1 VRVLLLLAA
10 AYAIGSI
17 PTSYLFG
24 RRAGTDLRTVGSG
37 NLGATNV
44 MRVLGARSA
53 VPVAVIDIAK
63 GFLPA
68 WFFPLWDGS
77 GYASLSA
84 VYGACAVVGH
94 IWSAFLRFRGGK
106 GVATAG
112 GATLAVAPLAAITGT
127 LAWVGILLIT
137 RVASLASLVAA
148 SIIPLVAYV
157 SDATPEVVTFCT
169 GVAILVW
176 WTHRSNIL
184 RLRHGEEHR
193 FRRADSKT
201 SDGEET

>member
-1 VRVLLLLAA
+1 MRVFLLLLAA
-10 AYAIGSI
+10 YVIGSI

-24 RRAGTDLRTVGSG
+24 RRAGTDLREVGSG

-44 MRVLGARSA
+44 MRVLGARAA

-63 GFLPA
+63 GFVPA

-77 GYASLSA
+77 GYASLSVA
-84 VYGACAVVGH
+84 YGACAIIGH
-94 IWSAFLRFRGGK
+94 VWSLFLRFKGGK

-112 GATLAVAPLAAITGT
+112 GATLAVAPLAAITAV
-127 LAWVGILLIT
+127 LAWLGILLIT

-148 SIIPLVAYV
+148 SLVPLVAYV
-157 SDATPEVVTFCT
+157 SDSTPEVVTWCA

-176 WTHRSNIL
+176 WTHRANIV
-184 RLRHGEEHR
+184 RLRHGEEPR
-193 FRRADSKT
+193 FKRPLSKAEGGE
-201 SDGEET
+201 DG